1 MSPASLILEPVS
13 STVNEAPM
21 TTMKPLA
28 ALVAIVAVLTAG
40 CAMSP
45 QTRTEDTL
53 TARNRAVITDFAR
66 LFYTEKDVRAAFEK
80 YVAPDYIQHNPNI
93 VDGRDAAVAALTPL
107 FSRPDAR
114 FDIKRILVDGDY
126 AVIHL
131 HGRSSSA
138 DRGGAVAD
146 LYRLEDGKIVEHWD
160 VIQPVPEKPVNPH
173 AMF

>member
-1 MSPASLILEPVS
+1 MKHLSTFVTLIVGSLV
-13 STVNEAPM
+13 
-21 TTMKPLA
+21 TT
-28 ALVAIVAVLTAG
+28 G
-40 CAMSP
+40 CAMNP
-45 QTRTEDTL
+45 HTEDPL
-53 TARNRAVITDFAR
+53 TARNRALITDFAR

-93 VDGRDAAVAALTPL
+93 VDGRDAAVEALTPL

-131 HGRSSSA
+131 HGRGNA
-138 DRGGAVAD
+138 TDRGGAVAD
-146 LYRLEDGKIVEHWD
+146 LYRLQDGKIVEHWD
-160 VIQPVPEKPVNPH
+160 VIQPIPEKPVNPH